1 PKIINTQN
9 VADGVRYEEIA
20 EEMIG
25 NGSVGNAKDPTEAFK
40 DQLQELAK
48 SLNLSFDSP
57 RKSASARR
65 SPTTRTPKTAGIS
78 PYGVKTPGTKSSP
91 ARQPT
96 PFRLG
101 GRGDDDAVE
110 DERDEHSESSSSSGE
125 DDKKDD
131 GDRTTP
137 RKSPARE
144 STAAL
149 PAFLVGATVDRLDS
163 RTPPRDHLS
172 ELDSR
177 TMEERKHEQV
187 KSVMKSMGG
196 GQSAIFSIEE
206 EKLED
211 QKSTMLEEIDSLRAA
226 LEEDDIKGL
235 DRIPKVDHKNTFEE
249 VENVLKILRLKMDR
263 TRYCS
268 FADEFIIWGAQGLEE
283 LFDGRRVWFNRWQPD
298 LTGW

>member
-101 GRGDDDAVE
+101 GRGDDD
-110 DERDEHSESSSSSGE
+110 
-125 DDKKDD
+125 KKDD

-187 KSVMKSMGG
+187 
-196 GQSAIFSIEE
+196 
-206 EKLED
+206 
-211 QKSTMLEEIDSLRAA
+211 
-226 LEEDDIKGL
+226 
-235 DRIPKVDHKNTFEE
+235 
-249 VENVLKILRLKMDR
+249 
-263 TRYCS
+263 
-268 FADEFIIWGAQGLEE
+268 
-283 LFDGRRVWFNRWQPD
+283 
-298 LTGW
+298 